1 MASALCYNTAMLA
14 EQNTIKT
21 AASRLRLLLNSG
33 QLPPAVVTRLR
44 SLGMLPGRKQYADG
58 FRRGIQERLQKAF
71 NRADRAFSGG
81 MGVKN
86 ISRGSSHAS
95 YTVSYGA
102 DKRGLKPFD
111 GRYELYL
118 PDSLGHTQV
127 RGANFDTSRMPLHD
141 AVTALHEILEHRGAL
156 KNGMGLR
163 RTHPLSRYVT
173 NLTHMQGVLS
183 GERRAY
189 ELLVRQLGGRTPNW
203 GRFRLSNNALD
214 THRRSQFPD
223 EMVRST
229 FTGRDERD
237 LRRLLARME
246 SVRLPRE
253 SIIRGTYGTTV
264 ANPNVAAALNQD
276 TFADHALTTA
286 GRLADRMRKPKL
298 KEYFDAYRK
307 TINDILGGHLPG
319 ANKDA
324 LGDAYLWHKSRPRDI
339 WEEYLRRGRGQ

>member
-1 MASALCYNTAMLA
+1 MASALCYNVAMLA
-14 EQNTIKT
+14 EQNTVKT
-21 AASRLRLLLNSG
+21 AASRLRFLLNSG
-33 QLPPAVVTRLR
+33 KLPPAAVTRLR
-44 SLGMLPGRKQYADG
+44 ALGMLPGRKQYADG
-58 FRRGIQERLQKAF
+58 FRRGIQERLQKAL
-71 NRADRAFSGG
+71 NRASTAFQGG
-81 MGVKN
+81 MSVRN
-86 ISRGSSHAS
+86 VPRGSSHAS
-95 YTVSYGA
+95 YTVSYGSG
-102 DKRGLKPFD
+102 KRGLDPF
-111 GRYELYL
+111 GGSYELYL

-163 RTHPLSRYVT
+163 WTHPLSRYVT

-189 ELLVRQLGGRTPNW
+189 EMLVHQLGGRNPDW

-214 THRRSQFPD
+214 TQRRAQFPD
-223 EMVRST
+223 EMVRAT

-237 LRRLLARME
+237 LRRLLERME

-253 SIIRGTYGTTV
+253 YNIRGTYGTTV
-264 ANPNVAAALNQD
+264 ANPNVDAAINPD
-276 TFADHALTTA
+276 RFADHAITTA

-307 TINDILGGHLPG
+307 TIDDTLGGLIPND
-319 ANKDA
+319 NKAA